1 MMRNKLFILI
11 AGALLLAQ
19 SVQLSVTA
27 LYLQWNRA
35 RIAEYYCVNQAE
47 PELMCFGSCYI
58 SEVTVNFVE
67 SEKES
72 APSRLLEE
80 RPAVTLFLT
89 AAPAYPVAAPTDFDA
104 STFSYQAFPGL
115 LYHQRIFKPPRTGF
129 SASA

>member
-1 MMRNKLFILI
+1 MRNKLFILI
-11 AGALLLAQ
+11 AGAFLLAQ

-35 RIAEYYCVNQAE
+35 RIVEYYCVNKAE

-72 APSRLLEE
+72 TPTRLLEE
-80 RPAVTLFLT
+80 RPPVTLFLT
-89 AAPAYPVAAPTDFDA
+89 VVPAFPTTVPADFDA
-104 STFSYQAFPGL
+104 SRFSYQAFSGL
-115 LYHQRIFKPPRTGF
+115 LYHQNIFKPPQTNCF
-129 SASA
+129 AAA